1 VKTISLKKVSAVAV
15 ASLGFGLLS
24 VVPANSAEQGAAQ
37 TVNITLANATT
48 TATVGSTV
56 YVNFMAK
63 MTTIANLA
71 QGDTITFSSGLTQ
84 YPTGGF
90 VQVTA
95 VADATGLDGAALTDT
110 TLFTAGANAGTEG
123 EGGTTGSTYGVTLA
137 GTGTEDYTAVTT
149 AASATVASSTFTFVP
164 TVAGDYVLRVW
175 HDAATAGTLNYN
187 EMFSEL
193 KITVA
198 ERAGASASLSTVQ
211 QADQL
216 LPAGGAFAP
225 DATTDATIYSTT
237 APAPSVCAKGTS
249 QCANLLVTVKD
260 TANRA
265 ISTGWTFAAEISGA
279 GNLGISDTNNTYTQA
294 ASSRSVD
301 LKTPADNV
309 FNVSIWGDNTAGDGT
324 VTVSATNAT
333 TGVKTTLA
341 TKKVSFYG
349 TLAKLEVVA
358 DSQKYK
364 ILQAAKGTATGIV
377 TNLTATSDTPALVLK
392 ATDSGGRLVA
402 SQSITATPSDVSII
416 SGSTANEALVARD
429 AGYLYGGRGYY
440 LVDVTSASSA
450 TSGKTA
456 KVTYSVTLSTG
467 TVISTTADFT
477 IGGSVATEVI
487 SFDKTSYSPGEPM
500 NVTITAKDSA
510 GNPVFDGAAS
520 PALSFSK
527 AVSGTFGTS
536 TYKDGKKSSTSSKGV
551 PSIYAPSIGGSFSAN
566 GISNNAAGSA
576 ITAASSVADANAV
589 ANAGLMTQIDALNAK
604 IVALNALIAKI
615 MKKLGVK

>member
-24 VVPANSAEQGAAQ
+24 VVPANAAEEAASQ
-37 TVNITLANATT
+37 TVNITLANATSS
-48 TATVGSTV
+48 ATVGSTV
-56 YVNFMAK
+56 YVNFMAT
-63 MTTIANLA
+63 MTSITNIAADNTATFQAALA
-71 QGDTITFSSGLTQ
+71 SN
-84 YPTGGF
+84 PVGGF

-95 VADATGLDGAALTDT
+95 VADATGLDGAALADT
-110 TLFTAGANAGTEG
+110 PIYTIGAAPAALGST
-123 EGGTTGSTYGVTLA
+123 GTTGSTYVTTLEGSA
-137 GTGTEDYTAVTT
+137 GTEDYTAVTT
-149 AASATVASSTFTFVP
+149 AASSTVADATFTFTP

-175 HDAATAGTLNYN
+175 HDAATAGTLNFN
-187 EMFSEL
+187 EMFAEI

-198 ERAGASASLSTVQ
+198 ARAGASASLSTVQ

-216 LPAGGAFAP
+216 LPAAGTFAS

-237 APAPSVCAKGTS
+237 APAPSICAKGTS

-294 ASSRSVD
+294 ASSRSVS
-301 LKTPADNV
+301 LTTPADNV

-333 TGVKTTLA
+333 TGEKTTLA
-341 TKKVSFYG
+341 TKKVSFFG

-358 DSQKYK
+358 GSQSYK
-364 ILQAAKGTATGIV
+364 VLKAGKGTATGIV
-377 TNLTATSDTPALVLK
+377 TGLTATSDTPALVLK

-402 SQSITATPSDVSII
+402 TQSITATPSDVAII

-440 LVDVTSASSA
+440 LVDVTSAASS
-450 TSGKTA
+450 TSGQTA

-467 TVISTTADFT
+467 AVISTTADFT
-477 IGGSVATEVI
+477 IGGSVATETI

-520 PALSFSK
+520 PALTFSK

-536 TYKDGKKSSTSSKGV
+536 TYLAGKKSSTSSKGV

-576 ITAASSVADANAV
+576 ITAASSVTD

>member
-1 VKTISLKKVSAVAV
+1 MKTISLKKVAVVAV
-15 ASLGFGLLS
+15 ASLGFGLTS
-24 VVPANSAEQGAAQ
+24 VVPANAERAAAD
-37 TVNITLANATT
+37 TINITLANATSS
-48 TATVGSTV
+48 ATVGSTV
-56 YVNFMAK
+56 YVNLMAR
-63 MTTIANLA
+63 MTTIADLA
-71 QGDTITFSSGLTQ
+71 ADDTVTLQAALASN
-84 YPTGGF
+84 PVGGF

-95 VADATGLDGAALTDT
+95 VADATGLDGAALADT
-110 TLFTAGANAGTEG
+110 PIYTATGAGTPLLAE
-123 EGGTTGSTYGVTLA
+123 TSTAGSTYVLDL
-137 GTGTEDYTAVTT
+137 TGTAGVETYTAVTT
-149 AASATVASSTFTFVP
+149 AASATVAGATFTFTP

-175 HDAATAGTLNYN
+175 HDAATAGTLNFN
-187 EMFSEL
+187 EMFSEI

-216 LPAGGAFAP
+216 LPAAGTFAP

-279 GNLGISDTNNTYTQA
+279 GNLGISDTNATYTQA
-294 ASSRSVD
+294 ASSRSVS
-301 LKTPADNV
+301 LTAPADNV

-358 DSQKYK
+358 NSQKYT
-364 ILQAAKGTATGIV
+364 ILQAGKGTATGIV
-377 TNLTATSDTPALVLK
+377 TGLTATSDTPALVLK

-440 LVDVTSASSA
+440 LVDVTSAASS

-520 PALSFSK
+520 PALTFSK

-536 TYKDGKKSSTSSKGV
+536 TYLAGKKSSTSSKGV

-576 ITAASSVADANAV
+576 ITAASSVTD

>member
-1 VKTISLKKVSAVAV
+1 VKTISLKKVAVVAV
-15 ASLGFGLLS
+15 ASLGFGLTS
-24 VVPANSAEQGAAQ
+24 VVPVNAAEEAAGQ
-37 TVNITLANATT
+37 TLNITLANATS
-48 TATVGSTV
+48 ANTVGSPV

-63 MTTIANLA
+63 MTTIADLA
-71 QGDTITFSSGLTQ
+71 QNNTVTFSSGLTQ

-95 VADATGLDGAALTDT
+95 NADATGLDGAALADT
-110 TLFTAGANAGTEG
+110 EIYVATGGGAPVIANAGTA
-123 EGGTTGSTYGVTLA
+123 GSTFVTTIDGGAGVET
-137 GTGTEDYTAVTT
+137 YTAVAT
-149 AASATVASSTFTFVP
+149 AASATVAAATFSFTP
-164 TVAGDYVLRVW
+164 SVAGDYVLRVW

-187 EMFSEL
+187 EMFTEI

-198 ERAGASASLSTVQ
+198 ERSGASASLSTVQ

-216 LPAGGAFAP
+216 LPAAGTFAP

-237 APAPSVCAKGTS
+237 APAPSVCAKGTA

-260 TANRA
+260 SANRA

-294 ASSRSVD
+294 ASSRSVSVP
-301 LKTPADNV
+301 TPADNV
-309 FNVSIWGDNTAGDGT
+309 FNVAIWGDNTAGDGT
-324 VTVSATNAT
+324 VTVTATNAT
-333 TGVKTTLA
+333 TGAKTTLG

-358 DSQKYK
+358 GSQNYK
-364 ILQAAKGTATGIV
+364 VLKAGKGTATGIV
-377 TNLTATSDTPALVLK
+377 TGLTATSDTPALVLK
-392 ATDSGGRLVA
+392 ATDSGGRSVA
-402 SQSITATPSDVSII
+402 SQSITATPSDVAIV

-440 LVDVTSASSA
+440 LVDVTSAASS
-450 TSGKTA
+450 TSGQTA

-520 PALSFSK
+520 PALTFSK

-536 TYKDGKKSSTSSKGV
+536 TYLAGKKSSTSSKGV

-576 ITAASSVADANAV
+576 ITASSSVADANA
-589 ANAGLMTQIDALNAK
+589 GLLTQIDALNAK

>member
-1 VKTISLKKVSAVAV
+1 MKTISLKKVSAVAV

-24 VVPANSAEQGAAQ
+24 VVPAKAEVAAAS
-37 TVNITLANATT
+37 TVNITLANATSS
-48 TATVGSTV
+48 ATVGSTV
-56 YVNFMAK
+56 YVNFMAR
-63 MTTIANLA
+63 MTTIANLNA
-71 QGDTITFSSGLTQ
+71 NDTVTFSSGLTQ

-95 VADATGLDGAALTDT
+95 NADATGLDGAALADT
-110 TLFTAGANAGTEG
+110 EIYTPGANSTVGSTGTAGSTNVVTLVGTAGA
-123 EGGTTGSTYGVTLA
+123 V
-137 GTGTEDYTAVTT
+137 EDYTAVTT
-149 AASATVASSTFTFVP
+149 AASATVAAATFSFTP
-164 TVAGDYVLRVW
+164 SAAGDYVLRVW
-175 HDAATAGTLNYN
+175 HDAATAGTLNYD
-187 EMFSEL
+187 EMFSEI

-198 ERAGASASLSTVQ
+198 ARAGASASLSTVQ

-216 LPAGGAFAP
+216 LPAAGTFAP

-237 APAPSVCAKGTS
+237 APAPSICAKGTS

-279 GNLGISDTNNTYTQA
+279 GNLGISDTNATYTQA
-294 ASSRSVD
+294 ASSRSVS
-301 LKTPADNV
+301 LTTPADNV

-333 TGVKTTLA
+333 TGEKTTLA
-341 TKKVSFYG
+341 TKKVSFFG

-358 DSQKYK
+358 ASQSYK
-364 ILQAAKGTATGIV
+364 VLKAGKGTATGIV
-377 TNLTATSDTPALVLK
+377 TGLTATSDTPALVLK

-402 SQSITATPSDVSII
+402 TQSITATPSDVAII

-440 LVDVTSASSA
+440 LVDVTSAASS
-450 TSGKTA
+450 TSGQTA

-467 TVISTTADFT
+467 AVISTTADFT
-477 IGGSVATEVI
+477 IGGSVATETI

-520 PALSFSK
+520 PALTFSK

-536 TYKDGKKSSTSSKGV
+536 TYLAGKKSSTSSKGV

-576 ITAASSVADANAV
+576 ITAASSVADANA
-589 ANAGLMTQIDALNAK
+589 GLLTQIDALNAK